1 VTSAAAEP
9 EIEPS
14 SCAMVTELVTEWAA
28 VRPDLDTWP
37 YRIFASLANLDRAM
51 TGALAPTFDGLG
63 IKGGDYELL
72 SHIRRMGPPF
82 AASPT
87 ELSQALYLTT
97 GAMTR
102 RLDRV
107 ESAGFLR
114 RLPHDTDRRAIVV
127 QLTPEG
133 VEIVDRAVE
142 RILERITAILEPVRD
157 RTAEFES
164 IVRTVLDHLDAERT
178 SPATPIRP
186 RQA

>member
-1 VTSAAAEP
+1 
-9 EIEPS
+9 
-14 SCAMVTELVTEWAA
+14 MTE
-28 VRPDLDTWP
+28 
-37 YRIFASLANLDRAM
+37 
-51 TGALAPTFDGLG
+51 ALAPTFDGLG

-72 SHIRRMGPPF
+72 SHIRRMGPPLE
-82 AASPT
+82 ASPT
-87 ELSQALYLTT
+87 ELSQALHLTT

-107 ESAGFLR
+107 ELAGLLR

-157 RTAEFES
+157 RTTEFES

-178 SPATPIRP
+178 RPPPPIRP